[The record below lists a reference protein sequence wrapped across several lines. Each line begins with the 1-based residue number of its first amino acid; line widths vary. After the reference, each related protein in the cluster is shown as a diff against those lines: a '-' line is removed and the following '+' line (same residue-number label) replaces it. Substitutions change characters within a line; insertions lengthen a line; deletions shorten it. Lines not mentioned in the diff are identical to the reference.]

1 MMKVGLLPAPA
12 APLSPYWAA
21 YLRELGLTPEAPA
34 LSDAEA
40 LALGAQSLPGEAPT
54 VQLALG
60 RVLALDRVDAAV
72 LPEWPAVRGDAWG
85 EALTEL
91 LPRRISGLPTL
102 LPVPERVQDLTELE
116 TQAAG
121 LGLRVA
127 QNPGGVRLAL
137 ERVRPLAQP
146 RAVELP
152 LLTRAS
158 RATVAVIGPRPLL
171 MEEVLAGGLRPALE
185 ALGLHPVFSYE
196 VPYPEARRRA
206 ERLEGFGQMPAGE
219 RELFG
224 AASLLAG
231 KGAVAGLLLVSPARD
246 GATRAALGRLAAGL
260 HKPALL
266 LDLDAGEREWPELE
280 AFRDRL
286 TLGARGRDTAPASPR
301 APGGAE

>member
-1 MMKVGLLPAPA
+1 MKVGLLPAPA

-21 YLRELGLTPEAPA
+21 YLRELGADTQAPA

-40 LALGAQSLPGEAPT
+40 LALGAQSLPSGPPT

-60 RVLALDRVDAAV
+60 RVLALDRVDAAL
-72 LPEWPAVRGDAWG
+72 LPEWPAVRGDAWS

-102 LPVPERVQDLTELE
+102 IPVPERAENLTDLE

-127 QNPGGVRLAL
+127 QNRGGVRLAL
-137 ERVRPLAQP
+137 EKVRPLAQP
-146 RAVELP
+146 RAGELP
-152 LLTRAS
+152 PLTRAS

-171 MEEVLAGGLRPALE
+171 MEEVLAGGLRPAIE
-185 ALGLHPVFSYE
+185 ALGLHPVFSHE
-196 VPYPEARRRA
+196 VPYEGALRRS
-206 ERLEGFGQMPAGE
+206 ERLDHAGQMPAGE

-246 GATRAALGRLAAGL
+246 GATRAALGRLAETL
-260 HKPALL
+260 HKPTLL
-266 LDLDAGEREWPELE
+266 LDLDGGETERPELE

-286 TLGARGRDTAPASPR
+286 TLGARGRDAAPSPH
-301 APGGAE
+301 APGGAS